1 MAPDRRSTSG
11 HGLVLVRRSPVA
23 VTRWLR
29 KGMVSSTVAPLGVWT
44 GVTLSREQA
53 HSASPYDV
61 GLELLAARPIPRRAK
76 PAIGFFELHGRAAIT
91 VQPAGIRRGHHWLVW
106 EPRRGVV
113 RTPDLSAL
121 ALPMLLDAA
130 GAGGRVR
137 AEAVGEV
144 LSSGQGSPLDLL
156 VTVLGLLGLPGK
168 DLLLRRDCAGATDVE
183 PNQRAVLAFDRL
195 MADEAAHVVEMS
207 LEDPADR
214 RGGRAQGRSS

>member
-1 MAPDRRSTSG
+1 MRGGALFQVARYGGGADR
-11 HGLVLVRRSPVA
+11 A
-23 VTRWLR
+23 
-29 KGMVSSTVAPLGVWT
+29 
-44 GVTLSREQA
+44 
-53 HSASPYDV
+53 